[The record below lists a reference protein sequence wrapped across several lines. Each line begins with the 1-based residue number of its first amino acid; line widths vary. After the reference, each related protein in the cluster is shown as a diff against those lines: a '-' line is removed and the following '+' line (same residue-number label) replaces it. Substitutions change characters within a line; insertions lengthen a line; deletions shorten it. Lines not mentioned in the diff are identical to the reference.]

1 MMKKVSPLVVPGVE
15 EYLNEY
21 KEEIAHEFGI
31 YRSQGEL
38 EQQSHLHD
46 VTKRLLKRKKTEK
59 SSEDKND
66 SC

>member
-1 MMKKVSPLVVPGVE
+1 MKKVSPLVVPGVE

-21 KEEIAHEFGI
+21 KEEIAHEFGM
-31 YRSQGEL
+31 YRSHAEL

-46 VTKRLLKRKKTEK
+46 VTKKLLKRKKTEK
-59 SSEDKND
+59 STGDKND